1 MRPRGT
7 EDLATISVREVKR
20 AAAVKKKVTSI
31 PLQKDSESR
40 SKRQSHPNEL
50 SEN

>member
-1 MRPRGT
+1 MLPKGMGN
-7 EDLATISVREVKR
+7 LAVSVREVKR
-20 AAAVKKKVTSI
+20 AAAERKEKSI
-31 PLQKDSESR
+31 PLQKDSGSQ